1 MSVCPVCNKE
11 ISVNKSY
18 CTFCGWGMT
27 EDLSLYGSLFSEEQ
41 SKEYQER
48 ISLYRKFVNR
58 DAGREGLEFET
69 LQSTQEYFESHRKEK
84 SEIRMVDM
92 AFHAG
97 AEWFSTIEKNDILY
111 ELADQGVKFRVLLNT
126 PEQSEL
132 IGRHMRHQRKS
143 YMTFEECIRNWKKFE
158 EQYAGQVEVRVID
171 IPILHRYYSFYMKDF
186 QLDTVNIKYYAY
198 ANVKPGNNYQS
209 VFAQGSSFLEL
220 YREEFAYLWDS
231 KPVPDSE
238 LCEKNRLA
246 AGQMQEKM
254 IYVKAPNRDL
264 ETIYELKQNGD
275 VVRYEITGGSVVFRK
290 CKAITM
296 VYAQTPFAAC
306 VRENGQVVCAGGIE
320 DMIQGELESVN
331 FKVKDIASNYFGTF
345 LLNEAG
351 GVVGINNFP
360 IRGLDSQDSGFKM
373 GYFKGLPKSGICKIM
388 ARDAEL
394 LMMHIDGS
402 VRSYSMKDCGFFPR
416 GYRLN
421 NLEEIKNIDWSSA
434 ELLDGGFFGEEWVIC
449 EMEQPNRI
457 LAASSERVS
466 EVVNEII
473 AGNTKETILQLQ
485 LTEDSVLAVRKPG
498 EIVQKRLAIYPN
510 PGYSVWLNANPET
523 KSYKYQDVEDEIRKV
538 YYHNQ
543 CLFVETNEAIYVPGG
558 VWGPRR
564 FANVLKPKATGGSV
578 PRRRKKQ
585 T

>member
-1 MSVCPVCNKE
+1 M
-11 ISVNKSY
+11 
-18 CTFCGWGMT
+18 
-27 EDLSLYGSLFSEEQ
+27 
-41 SKEYQER
+41 
-48 ISLYRKFVNR
+48 
-58 DAGREGLEFET
+58 
-69 LQSTQEYFESHRKEK
+69 
-84 SEIRMVDM
+84 
-92 AFHAG
+92 
-97 AEWFSTIEKNDILY
+97 
-111 ELADQGVKFRVLLNT
+111 
-126 PEQSEL
+126 
-132 IGRHMRHQRKS
+132 
-143 YMTFEECIRNWKKFE
+143 
-158 EQYAGQVEVRVID
+158 
-171 IPILHRYYSFYMKDF
+171 
-186 QLDTVNIKYYAY
+186 
-198 ANVKPGNNYQS
+198 
-209 VFAQGSSFLEL
+209 
-220 YREEFAYLWDS
+220 
-231 KPVPDSE
+231 
-238 LCEKNRLA
+238 
-246 AGQMQEKM
+246 
-254 IYVKAPNRDL
+254 
-264 ETIYELKQNGD
+264 
-275 VVRYEITGGSVVFRK
+275 
-290 CKAITM
+290 
-296 VYAQTPFAAC
+296 
-306 VRENGQVVCAGGIE
+306 
-320 DMIQGELESVN
+320 
-331 FKVKDIASNYFGTF
+331 
-345 LLNEAG
+345 
-351 GVVGINNFP
+351 VGINNFP
-360 IRGLDSQDSGFKM
+360 VRGLDSQDSGFKM
-373 GYFKGLPKSGICKIM
+373 GYFKELPKSGICKIM

-449 EMEQPNRI
+449 EMTQPNRI

-498 EIVQKRLAIYPN
+498 EIVQKRLADYPN